1 MKFTEVHLSYLIQI
15 YSKYSVSI
23 TGDYDKS
30 AILNRNI
37 YKAHK
42 RKGDE
47 FWSDISIQKT
57 SLKFKFG
64 KILRIP
70 MMLFLMKIT
79 LHNCHFKMCAQPFM
93 ILVKV
98 YIEFHCAILK
108 LMKYEKWW
116 FTKKP
121 NSYFDG
127 VKPWARKQGRYQFV
141 NHIYFKS

>member
-1 MKFTEVHLSYLIQI
+1 MKFTEVRLSYLIQI

-42 RKGDE
+42 MKGDE
-47 FWSDISIQKT
+47 FWSDIYIQKT

-108 LMKYEKWW
+108 LMKYEK
-116 FTKKP
+116 FL
-121 NSYFDG
+121 
-127 VKPWARKQGRYQFV
+127 
-141 NHIYFKS
+141 

>member
-42 RKGDE
+42 MKGDE

-70 MMLFLMKIT
+70 MMFFWMRIT
-79 LHNCHFKMCAQPFM
+79 LPNCHFKMCAQPFM
-93 ILVKV
+93 ILFERRPKV
-98 YIEFHCAILK
+98 FNYYDKRCDLYCFLG
-108 LMKYEKWW
+108 
-116 FTKKP
+116 F
-121 NSYFDG
+121 
-127 VKPWARKQGRYQFV
+127 
-141 NHIYFKS
+141 

>member
-1 MKFTEVHLSYLIQI
+1 MKFTEVRLSYLIQI

-42 RKGDE
+42 MKGDE
-47 FWSDISIQKT
+47 FWSDIYIQKT

-70 MMLFLMKIT
+70 MMFFWMRIT
-79 LHNCHFKMCAQPFM
+79 LPNCHFKMCAQPFM

-98 YIEFHCAILK
+98 YIDYWISLCNIKAHEI
-108 LMKYEKWW
+108 
-116 FTKKP
+116 
-121 NSYFDG
+121 
-127 VKPWARKQGRYQFV
+127 
-141 NHIYFKS
+141 